1 MALNPGAKLGPTIVS
16 LTRLVCELAS
26 SLDLTL
32 SLWES
37 PASKQGVPLSTWS
50 DAG

>member
-1 MALNPGAKLGPTIVS
+1 MMN
-16 LTRLVCELAS
+16 RLAS
-26 SLDLTL
+26 FLYSL

-37 PASKQGVPLSTWS
+37 SASKKGVPLSTWS